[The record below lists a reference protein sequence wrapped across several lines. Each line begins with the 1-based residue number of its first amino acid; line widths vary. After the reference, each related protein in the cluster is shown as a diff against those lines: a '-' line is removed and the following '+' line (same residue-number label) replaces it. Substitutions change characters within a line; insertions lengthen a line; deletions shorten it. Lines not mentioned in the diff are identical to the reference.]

1 MIIPRLL
8 SPLPSRSRRHF
19 ATATRAGRES
29 TASASLFCHKRD
41 QLSRVIRG
49 AIDPVGSRE
58 NIRVDE
64 VHDAIAVHID
74 WNRILAKK
82 EFAVGKD
89 VRVRDDELSVALVQV
104 GQRGLATIG
113 TRAFSTR
120 SSAPFPGQQTHVPN
134 TKSAIHI

>member
-1 MIIPRLL
+1 
-8 SPLPSRSRRHF
+8 
-19 ATATRAGRES
+19 
-29 TASASLFCHKRD
+29 
-41 QLSRVIRG
+41 LSRVIRG

-120 SSAPFPGQQTHVPN
+120 SSAPVPWPAN
-134 TKSAIHI
+134 PRP